1 MNRQIAAAGLRAA
14 FLGCLVGAPGCGD
27 SRASAPSAR
36 QKPSPTVD
44 QVCTITA
51 ELLGADRSQ
60 VNAQTSLADLGADEL
75 DFVELV
81 MELEERFGISI
92 PDSKAEGMMGTNDPT
107 SGMKNVTLA
116 KLASIVEDQVQ
127 SAGARRRG
135 IQQTSAAVV
144 GEKKGPLPGD
154 DAGTDERLRVTKAP
168 ADASRLVCDVK
179 FATFTTPIGWTAN
192 RSDKNSYAVLSL
204 SDEKYPNLTRMISVD
219 IGKPVEA
226 TTEANAIS
234 FAKQWGGKVQD
245 ASLALDGEPALRV
258 VISPDGKS
266 LRPIDCVLTVRNGR
280 LFMIIA
286 GAMRNDEIS
295 SALDE
300 LINSWKWKN

>member
-1 MNRQIAAAGLRAA
+1 MNRQFASPCLLAAL
-14 FLGCLVGAPGCGD
+14 LGCLLGAPGCG
-27 SRASAPSAR
+27 SRPPIAPLAT
-36 QKPSPTVD
+36 QKPGSTVE

-51 ELLGADRSQ
+51 ELLAADRSQ

-92 PDSKAEGMMGTNDPT
+92 PDSTAEEMMGTKDPK
-107 SGMKNVTLA
+107 SGMKNVTMA
-116 KLASIVEDQVQ
+116 KLASIVDDQVP
-127 SAGARRRG
+127 SAGTRRRRVQEANG
-135 IQQTSAAVV
+135 VTVS
-144 GEKKGPLPGD
+144 EKKGRLPEY
-154 DAGTDERLRVTKAP
+154 DAGSDERLRVTKDP
-168 ADASRLVCDVK
+168 SDASRLICDVK
-179 FATFTTPIGWTAN
+179 FATFTTPSGWTAN
-192 RSDKNSYAVLSL
+192 ESDKNSYAVLSL
-204 SDEKYPNLTRMISVD
+204 SREKYPNLTRMISVD

-234 FAKQWGGKVQD
+234 FAKQWGGTVQD
-245 ASLALDGEPALRV
+245 ASLSVGGEPALRV
-258 VISPDGKS
+258 VIPPDGKS

-286 GAMRNDEIS
+286 GATQNDGIS

-300 LINSWKWKN
+300 IIGSWKWKN